1 MPRSRR
7 PLTLSGA
14 LTLLLVGLGL
24 LTPAFLQFLHAGLA
38 GAATGASKDTAIAG
52 FICAGLS
59 LLQFAE
65 LFRRSRTLPTKEVMR
80 LAEARHG
87 LLTLSETATALDID
101 PDLALRTLQ
110 ALSKKGIASQ
120 RWTEVRKNLW
130 EFPDYMT
137 LPIPQSIELAKS
149 NGGRLSLS
157 DLVSSGHST
166 KTARDTLT
174 TLTEKGL
181 AQPDPASPQSTLIIT
196 TQ

>member
-1 MPRSRR
+1 MPRSRK
-7 PLTLSGA
+7 PYTLSGA
-14 LTLLLVGLGL
+14 LTLLVI
-24 LTPAFLQFLHAGLA
+24 GLA
-38 GAATGASKDTAIAG
+38 LLAPSLFHLASDHSAHEAAIAG
-52 FICAGLS
+52 LICSGLA
-59 LLQFAE
+59 LLQLAE
-65 LFRRSRTLPTKEVMR
+65 LFRRSRTLPTQEVMR

-120 RWTEVRKNLW
+120 RWTELRKNLW

-149 NGGRLSLS
+149 HGGRLSLS

-166 KTARDTLT
+166 QTARDTLT